1 MTRHNVRDPLV
12 PRLLGPGKPYELED
26 TLVFGRPHK
35 VFKGAPRNLA
45 GLFRQGMA
53 FGSNTMV
60 VHDEV
65 RLTYDEAFAKAASL
79 SRVLRERFGV
89 TIGTR
94 VAMVMG
100 NRAEWIVSLM
110 AITAAGG
117 VAALVNSRG
126 VAEEMLRAIRTA
138 GCTIAIVDAE
148 RDAIIA
154 AEVPDPPWP
163 RIVIGAGPH
172 DLRPGDVDF
181 GQATTLYPNEPLAPV
196 ETSPEDGALVLF
208 TSGTTGFP
216 KAALLSHGALTH
228 GLSLSGFMGAL
239 QDLRYE
245 VEVGEALPAHKRSM
259 VSPVVILGPMFHLG
273 GMMPSLRG
281 LAFGA
286 TVFIMTKWN
295 VDIAFDMIEREGVA
309 RLAFV
314 PAMLWDMLRS
324 PRAGPQNIGQVLYL
338 SSGAAS
344 LNPALVAEIR
354 ARMPKCLLANTY
366 GQSETSAWTCSISG
380 QAYFDNP
387 DSCGWA
393 VPSLKVQLRRDD
405 GSLAEIGEPG
415 ELWVRSPGLMTEYA
429 GDPEATAATLKDGWL
444 ATGDVGIEDEHGLF
458 RIVDRKKNMVISGGE
473 NIYCA
478 EVERVLGDYPGV
490 VETMA
495 YGEPDPRLGERVVA
509 TVVVDPGG
517 PMDEDALKAHCR
529 QHLAIYKVPRAIR
542 FTTERLPRTASGKHD
557 RGKFLAAV
565 RQKADG
571 GAS

>member
-12 PRLLGPGKPYELED
+12 PRLLGPGKSFELED
-26 TLVFGRPHK
+26 AVVFGRPHQ

-53 FGSNTMV
+53 FVSNTMV
-60 VHDEV
+60 AHDEV
-65 RLTYDEAFAKAASL
+65 RLTYAEAFARAASL
-79 SRVLRERFGV
+79 SRVLRERYGV

-100 NRAEWIVSLM
+100 NRTEWIVSLM

-126 VAEEMLRAIRTA
+126 VAEEMLRAMQTA
-138 GCTIAIVDAE
+138 SCTIAILDAE

-154 AEVPDPPWP
+154 AQVPDPPWP
-163 RIVIGAGPH
+163 RIVIGGEN
-172 DLRPGDVDF
+172 LRPGDADF
-181 GQATTLYPNEPLAPV
+181 GQATSAYPDEPLAPV

-228 GLSLSGFMGAL
+228 GLNISGFIGAL

-245 VEVGEALPAHKRSM
+245 LEVGEALPPHRRSNQ
-259 VSPVVILGPMFHLG
+259 SPVVILGPMFHLG
-273 GMMPSLRG
+273 GMMPSLRA

-309 RLAFV
+309 RVAFV

-324 PRAGPQNIGQVLYL
+324 PKAGPQNIGQLLYL
-338 SSGAAS
+338 SNGAAS

-354 ARMPKCLLANTY
+354 ARMPKCLICNTY

-380 QAYFDNP
+380 EVYIDNP

-393 VPSLKVQLRRDD
+393 VPTVDVRALRDD
-405 GSLAEIGEPG
+405 GTLADIGEPG

-444 ATGDVGIEDEHGLF
+444 ATGDVGIEDPNGLF

-478 EVERVLGDYPGV
+478 EIERVVGDYPGV
-490 VETMA
+490 VESIA
-495 YGEPDPRLGERVVA
+495 YGEPDPRLGERVVV
-509 TVVVDPGG
+509 TVVVNPGG
-517 PMDEDALKAHCR
+517 AMDEDALKAHCR

-542 FTTERLPRTASGKHD
+542 FITERLPRTASGKHD
-557 RGKFLAAV
+557 RGKFLASE
-565 RQKADG
+565 R
-571 GAS
+571 S